1 MLGNSTDTPALNAE
15 YLTGT
20 ALLILSAV
28 ISLLVVVVLTV
39 TVAWRLH
46 GLFVCIRSVAV

>member
-1 MLGNSTDTPALNAE
+1 MLGNSTDTTALNAE
-15 YLTGT
+15 CLSGRV
-20 ALLILSAV
+20 LLILSAV
-28 ISLLVVVVLTV
+28 ISLLVVVVLTA